1 MLRLRDI
8 WTFFDAA
15 RKRQVFGFAI
25 RPGDEEEERSF
36 AHEGS
41 KQGLKKIPTLP
52 TENDKKCQSRKS
64 ETTSD
69 ATSTR
74 SWELHVTNRRES

>member
-1 MLRLRDI
+1 MLRLRAI

-41 KQGLKKIPTLP
+41 KEGFKKIPTLP
-52 TENDKKCQSRKS
+52 TKTVRGEKARQHQILQVLGPVSC
-64 ETTSD
+64 T
-69 ATSTR
+69 
-74 SWELHVTNRRES
+74 